1 MKNRI
6 LLLGSSG
13 FIGQY
18 LYKKLRLKN
27 IIFQSHAK
35 NKRCINLN
43 NPTKIKTYLKKNKID
58 FIINLINSLNYKKVI
73 TLNKNLNNALN
84 GLNIKILFVS
94 SSLIY
99 GNKLKSASEKSKLK
113 PFNSYTKS
121 KVKLEKM
128 IKITNLNYK
137 IIRLSNVYDDK
148 LDKKG
153 LFKNIKDCLQNKT
166 HYISFND
173 INIYRN
179 FIHIY
184 DVCNLFEKIVTEYE
198 KINKNVINIGAE
210 NIKLGR
216 IIDMYRKKFNIK
228 ILVRLNKNK
237 KYDPSIKIDNKFIK
251 NRFNFKRIISLKK
264 TINKLEL

>member
-1 MKNRI
+1 M
-6 LLLGSSG
+6 GSSG

-18 LYKKLRLKN
+18 LYKKLKSKN
-27 IIFQSHAK
+27 IIFKSHAK

-43 NPTKIKTYLKKNKID
+43 NSTKIKIYLKKNRINL
-58 FIINLINSLNYKKVI
+58 IVNLINSPDYEKI
-73 TLNKNLNNALN
+73 IAINKNLNNVLN
-84 GLNIKILFVS
+84 GLNVKVLLVS
-94 SSLIY
+94 SSLVY
-99 GNKLKSASEKSKLK
+99 GNKIKSANEKSKLK
-113 PFNSYTKS
+113 PFNSYTKL

-137 IIRLSNVYDDK
+137 IIRLSNVYDNN

-153 LFKNIKDCLQNKT
+153 LFKNIKDCLQKKT
-166 HYISFND
+166 HYISFNNT
-173 INIYRN
+173 NIYRN

-251 NRFNFKRIISLKK
+251 NKLNFKRTISLKK